1 WENYQNPPKTLPRI
15 KNDVDGHWM
24 DWVRACKESPENRVP
39 ASSNFEY
46 SGPLTESVVMG
57 NLAIRLQDL
66 KKKLLWDGQ
75 NMRITNISDN
85 DKVRVVTSD
94 KFTVIDGHPHF
105 DTQRIEIPAKSSSE
119 EWIKHT
125 YREGWSL

>member
-1 WENYQNPPKTLPRI
+1 
-15 KNDVDGHWM
+15 
-24 DWVRACKESPENRVP
+24 
-39 ASSNFEY
+39 
-46 SGPLTESVVMG
+46 MG

-75 NMRITNISDN
+75 NMRITNISDS
-85 DKVRVVTSD
+85 DEVRVVTSD

-105 DTQRIEIPAKSSSE
+105 DTQRIEIPAKISSE